1 MKKTAHVRW
10 IQDLQFVATSGSGH
24 ATVLDS
30 GGEQGSI
37 GPSPMELLLE
47 GLAGCTAMDV
57 VFILKKK
64 RQKISGCEVHVEGV
78 RAEEHPKIY
87 TDIELT
93 YTIRGKNLS
102 EKAVHDA
109 VKLSTEKYCSASAML
124 EKAARLT
131 HKVVIVEDE

>member
-30 GGEQGSI
+30 GGEDGSI
-37 GPSPMELLLE
+37 GPSPMELVLQ

-64 RQKISGCEVHVEGV
+64 RQKTSGCEVHVEGT
-78 RAEEHPKIY
+78 RAEKHPMIY

-93 YTIRGKNLS
+93 YTISGKNLS

-109 VKLSTEKYCSASAML
+109 VKLSMEKYCSVSAML
-124 EKAARLT
+124 SQSARLT
-131 HKVVIVEDE
+131 HKVVIKEDE